1 MEDYEIKLEENEKR
15 NELFINKFESWL
27 NEKGLVKKT
36 IKKHLNNIE
45 LFLNNYLVYS
55 DISTMEEG
63 VDDIDMFLG
72 DWFIRKCMWSSKNS
86 IKETASSIKKFYQ
99 CMSEY
104 SYISKEDYKSVCETL
119 KDNIED
125 YLESMDDYDNGNYY
139 YF

>member
-15 NELFINKFESWL
+15 NKIFINNFESWL

-36 IKKHLNNIE
+36 IRKHISNID

-63 VDDIDMFLG
+63 VSDIDIFLG

-104 SYISKEDYKSVCETL
+104 EYI
-119 KDNIED
+119 
-125 YLESMDDYDNGNYY
+125 
-139 YF
+139 

>member
-1 MEDYEIKLEENEKR
+1 MKKR
-15 NELFINKFESWL
+15 NEIFINNFESWL

-36 IKKHLNNIE
+36 IRKHISNID

-63 VDDIDMFLG
+63 VYDIDMFLG

-104 SYISKEDYKSVCETL
+104 EYISKEDYKFVHLLIYT
-119 KDNIED
+119 
-125 YLESMDDYDNGNYY
+125 
-139 YF
+139 

>member
-1 MEDYEIKLEENEKR
+1 
-15 NELFINKFESWL
+15 
-27 NEKGLVKKT
+27 
-36 IKKHLNNIE
+36 
-45 LFLNNYLVYS
+45 
-55 DISTMEEG
+55 MEEG

-104 SYISKEDYKSVCETL
+104 EYISKEDYKSVCETL